1 MGSGGSDQ
9 RVTFNLML
17 EELIDTNLVKINWI
31 SFLARG
37 HRQPEGS
44 EVETLEVPSSSR
56 KKVMG
61 LEMPRMKM
69 KWRKKEAAILG
80 KCGFSPCSQSPDN
93 TMPLWLLLLV
103 ILSLSLLL

>member
-1 MGSGGSDQ
+1 MGSGSSGQ

-17 EELIDTNLVKINWI
+17 EELIDTNSVKINWI

-44 EVETLEVPSSSR
+44 EVETLEVPSSNR

-61 LEMPRMKM
+61 LEMLRMKM
-69 KWRKKEAAILG
+69 KWHEKEAAILG

-93 TMPLWLLLLV
+93 AIPLWLLILV
-103 ILSLSLLL
+103 ILSLKLLL